1 MTAPDR
7 STTPAGTDRRSRPAL
22 LGAAFVVVLALA
34 LGWFLTSRPAP
45 PAAPA
50 TAVASSP
57 ALVVGD
63 HRTVTLLSLG
73 GPATDPVL
81 DRVAAD
87 IGDAVARVE
96 GFWGTDWSH
105 DIVVVATA
113 TDAQF
118 AAAAQAPGAARDT
131 AAVTVADAVDP
142 VAHQVSGQRV
152 VLAPGAGRMSA
163 GLLRIVLAHELFH
176 YASRSATATDAPRW
190 LTEGVADFVA
200 RPAAAVPRGQPVPV
214 ALPSDAEFTGAGPQL
229 SAAYDRAWLFARFV
243 ADRYG
248 VDALRALYQRACG
261 PGHPDPAAAMRA
273 VLDAGPDELLVGWQR
288 WLAGD

>member
-7 STTPAGTDRRSRPAL
+7 STTHAVTDRRSRSL
-22 LGAAFVVVLALA
+22 LGAAFVAVLALT
-34 LGWFLTSRPAP
+34 LGWLLTSHPTPPAVAP
-45 PAAPA
+45 PAAAAPN
-50 TAVASSP
+50 P

-63 HRTVTLLSLG
+63 GRTVTLLSLG
-73 GPATDPVL
+73 GAATDRVL

-113 TDAQF
+113 SDEQF
-118 AAAAQAPGAARDT
+118 AAAAGAPGAARDT
-131 AAVTVADAVDP
+131 AAVTVADTVDP
-142 VAHQVSGQRV
+142 ARHQAGGQRI
-152 VLAPGAGRMSA
+152 VLAPGADRMSA
-163 GLLRIVLAHELFH
+163 GSLRIVLAHELFH

-190 LTEGVADFVA
+190 MTEGVADFVA
-200 RPAAAVPRGQPVPV
+200 RPPAAVPTGQPLPA
-214 ALPSDAEFTGAGPQL
+214 ALPSDAEFTSVGPQL

-248 VDALRALYQRACG
+248 VDALRTLYQRACG
-261 PGHPDPAAAMRA
+261 PGHLDPGAAMRA
-273 VLDAGPDELLVGWQR
+273 VLGADPDELLVSWR
-288 WLAGD
+288 HWLGSG